1 MWAGQDFP
9 LYLDA
14 FSKVYQ
20 EAYFDAGGFQIVDE
34 LCLVRWMEAFDGF
47 EFEDHFVLYDYVS
60 HVISDKL
67 GLVIDLDLFF
77 LLVIEDDGFFFFGTP
92 LKQQQKRFHGAGPG

>member
-20 EAYFDAGGFQIVDE
+20 EAYFYAGGFQIVDE
-34 LCLVRWMEAFDGF
+34 LGAVRWMEAFDGF

-77 LLVIEDDGFFFFGTP
+77 LLGLRMTDFSFLAP
-92 LKQQQKRFHGAGPG
+92 H